1 MTDIFLR
8 SVCREDLNSV
18 YRIYSHRQSC
28 LDCGVKP
35 VRTLGQAQCLLEK
48 IMENR
53 DTFAIV
59 LKENMETAGFISVS
73 KDMHR
78 YNRRRYMLGYIL
90 ATEYRGQGIMPVAV
104 KRALHH
110 AFFNLGADVV
120 SAACFTDNKASQ
132 RVLEKCGFVSEGC
145 LRKEFAR
152 YDGQVLD
159 SFIYSMLYEEYK
171 KLYEE

>member
-59 LKENMETAGFISVS
+59 LKKDLKTAGFISVS
-73 KDMHR
+73 KDIHR

-104 KRALHH
+104 KRVLHH

-159 SFIYSMLYEEYK
+159 SLMYSMLYEEYK
-171 KLYEE
+171 ELCEE